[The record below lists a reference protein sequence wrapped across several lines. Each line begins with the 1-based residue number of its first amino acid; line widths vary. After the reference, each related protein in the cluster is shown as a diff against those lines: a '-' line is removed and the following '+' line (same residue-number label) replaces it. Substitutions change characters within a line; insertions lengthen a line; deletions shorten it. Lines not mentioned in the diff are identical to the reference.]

1 MKKIIIALLSL
12 GVLAAI
18 ALFLLVGNLD
28 KIIKSSLEGVGSEL
42 LGVPVTVG
50 AVELE
55 LKGGTGQ
62 ISGFTIGN
70 PPGYSGKNAFQ
81 MDNIRLGVNLGSL
94 GKQPIVIDD
103 LTIESP
109 VIELEAKEDG
119 SSNLQT
125 LLDNIDK
132 NSAKADKKAAETQ
145 PEVEGTEK
153 GQPVRLKFNKLSI
166 TGITVH
172 AAVPGQ
178 EPETVVLADIVM
190 ENVGGEAGITP
201 AEVGKVI
208 LGDVIGSSLKSALKK
223 ELSKK
228 IEEATKGLFDDIKS
242 KLTPDKQ
249 K

>member
-1 MKKIIIALLSL
+1 MKKIIVALLSL

-18 ALFLLVGNLD
+18 ALFVLVGNLD
-28 KIIKSSLEGVGSEL
+28 KIIKNSLEVVGSEL

-50 AVELE
+50 TVELE
-55 LKGGTGQ
+55 LKSGAGQ

-81 MDNIRLGVNLGSL
+81 MDTIRLGVNLGSL

-103 LTIESP
+103 VTIESP
-109 VIELEAKEDG
+109 VIKLEAKEDG

-145 PEVEGTEK
+145 PDAEGTEK
-153 GQPVRLKFNKLSI
+153 GQPVRLKFNNLSI
-166 TGITVH
+166 TGVTVH
-172 AAVPGQ
+172 AAIPGQ
-178 EPETVVLADIVM
+178 EPETVVLTDIVM

-208 LGDVIGSSLKSALKK
+208 LGDVIGSSLRAALKK
-223 ELSKK
+223 ELTKK
-228 IEEATKGLFDDIKS
+228 VEEATKGLFNDIKS
-242 KLTPDKQ
+242 KLIPDKQ